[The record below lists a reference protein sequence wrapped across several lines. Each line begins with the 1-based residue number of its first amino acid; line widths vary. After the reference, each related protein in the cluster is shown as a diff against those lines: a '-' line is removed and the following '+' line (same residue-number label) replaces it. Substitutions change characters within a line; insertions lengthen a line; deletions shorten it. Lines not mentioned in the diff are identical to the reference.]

1 MSVANELPACIQ
13 YNMWCE
19 KKNYIRWKKTV
30 ENEEIERKRRRRF
43 AEKGLIPLHFSY
55 ILPLARCPFNWF
67 KKYKSERNIKH
78 EKMLRKVSSK

>member
-19 KKNYIRWKKTV
+19 KKNYIRWMKTV

-55 ILPLARCPFNWF
+55 IFYHWRGAHSIDSKSIKANGISNM
-67 KKYKSERNIKH
+67 KKC
-78 EKMLRKVSSK
+78 